1 MRVKLMFAWLMVMA
15 LGVVVSCSKDKTG
28 PEAEIKLSPSNFNIS
43 VKDLTYNSA
52 EIQWTASLIADES
65 KIVYDVYLNDELKA
79 KNLENLSYQFKEL
92 EAVTTYNLEVIAKST
107 YETQVVVSYAIT
119 TKDTPSPGAIALKMD
134 ELSTDQI
141 TVSWENSDPTQSLF
155 YAIYLDDELK
165 AENLT
170 VSTFTFSDLEG
181 NKLYHIKLIGTNE
194 FNKTVESKLDLTTN
208 DYADPSDF
216 ALSVESVTGDEAKIV
231 WGSSESENLT
241 YRVLLNAVEHAKD
254 LKVLEYE
261 FKSLT
266 YNTQYTA
273 TVEATNE
280 HGKTKSKQIEFKTLE
295 AGGPADFMIFI
306 ENISQESALI
316 SWETTGDKDEVIGYK
331 VFVNGFFKGEAFSD
345 NQLLVDQLEAGKVY
359 KLKIE
364 ARNAYNKTLEKTT
377 EFKTLEAVSLS
388 DFTIS
393 SQDVEQTSALLTW
406 TECVA
411 SDGSKVT
418 YDVYYGSGS
427 IAKRGLEER
436 QYQATGLRAGQEY
449 TYKVEARSEK
459 VILPRTQTISFTTKA
474 YEVPGEFEL
483 KVQDITASQAK
494 VSWTNSELPSGG
506 EITYEAYLNDIAY
519 TSNASGNAFV
529 FKNLKA
535 ETNYTA
541 KIVAKSQNNTT
552 HEQTIGFTTKA
563 EAVPEVQLGV
573 ANIGIRS
580 FELNWKLTES
590 PSYDSYELFLDGK
603 SIKTGYFLTYTF
615 SDLQSNTSYKL
626 KVLGKR
632 AGKTYQKEIEVKTLA
647 YPEAL
652 DFDMVI
658 NPKSYNR
665 VEINLNDF
673 QEKNRDRFDDFS
685 EMTYEAY
692 WNGVKESWGK
702 GVTSKIV
709 TNLEEQT
716 HYDFQLIIKYAD
728 GSIAL
733 EKRADFTTP
742 ENQAPAW
749 SSDLR
754 IKQTGFSFL
763 ELENNFATDVEN
775 SNLVY
780 TYYMNGTALKT
791 NINYG
796 GNTRG
801 TGQIE
806 SGVNTNDNPIL
817 LTHLESDTD
826 YSFYIE
832 AKDPLGKVSRSN
844 TIQFRTA
851 VDAKETFDIMAA
863 IETDVKRVGP
873 RWAKMGKI
881 SSIKEIR
888 IFWNI
893 DGVKMERGQYI
904 DPSKVIEL
912 GDDHSL
918 VLDYSPFLKE
928 NPDVSLSFTVLIK
941 WIDKEALEQSE
952 STQIVIQE

>member
-1 MRVKLMFAWLMVMA
+1 MRVKLMFVWLMVMA
-15 LGVVVSCSKDKTG
+15 LGFVVSCSKDETG
-28 PEAEIKLSPSNFNIS
+28 PEAEIKLNPSNFNIS
-43 VKDLTYNSA
+43 VKELTYNSA
-52 EIQWTASLIADES
+52 EIQWTASLISDKS

-79 KNLENLSYQFKEL
+79 KNLENLSYRFEEL

-107 YETQVVVSYAIT
+107 YDTQVIVSYDIT

-141 TVSWENSDPTQSLF
+141 KVSWANSDPTQTLS
-155 YAIYLDDELK
+155 YAIYLDDVLK

-170 VSTFTFSDLEG
+170 VSTFTFSELEG
-181 NKLYHIKLIGTNE
+181 NKLYHIKLVGKNE

-216 ALSVESVTGDEAKIV
+216 TLSVESVTGNGAKIV

-241 YRVLLNAVEHAKD
+241 YRVLLNTVEHAKD
-254 LKVLEYE
+254 LKVLEFE

-266 YNTQYTA
+266 YNTQYIA
-273 TVEATNE
+273 TVVATNE
-280 HGKTKSKQIEFKTLE
+280 HGKTKSKQIEFTTLE
-295 AGGPADFMIFI
+295 AGGPADFKIFVD
-306 ENISQESALI
+306 NISQESALI
-316 SWETTGDKDEVIGYK
+316 RWETTGDKAEVIGYK

-345 NQLLVDQLEAGKVY
+345 NQLLVDRLEAGKVY

-377 EFKTLEAVSLS
+377 EFSTLEPASLS
-388 DFTIS
+388 DFTVS
-393 SQDVEQTSALLTW
+393 AQDVEQTSALLTW

-418 YDVYYGSGS
+418 YDVYYENGL

-436 QYQATGLRAGQEY
+436 QYQASELRAGKEY
-449 TYKVEARSEK
+449 TYKIEARSEK
-459 VILPRTQTISFTTKA
+459 VLLPRTHTISFTTKA

-483 KVQDITASQAK
+483 KVQDITTSQAK
-494 VSWTNSELPSGG
+494 VIWTNSELPSGG

-519 TSNASGNAFV
+519 TYNASGNAFV

-541 KIVAKSQNNTT
+541 RIVAKSQNNTT
-552 HEQTIGFTTKA
+552 NEQTIGFTTKA
-563 EAVPEVQLGV
+563 EAIPEVQLSV
-573 ANIGIRS
+573 ANVGIRS
-580 FELNWKLTES
+580 FELNWMLTES

-603 SIKTGYFLTYTF
+603 SIKAGYFLTYTF
-615 SDLQSNTSYKL
+615 SDMQSNTSYKL

-658 NPKSYNR
+658 HPKSYNQLE
-665 VEINLNDF
+665 VDLNDF
-673 QEKNRDRFDDFS
+673 HEKNRDRFDDFS
-685 EMTYEAY
+685 DMTFEAY
-692 WNGVKESWGK
+692 LNEVKKAWGK
-702 GVTSKIV
+702 DVTSKIV
-709 TNLEEQT
+709 TNLEELT
-716 HYDFQLIIKYAD
+716 HYNFQLIIKYAD
-728 GSIAL
+728 GTIAL
-733 EKRADFTTP
+733 EKNTDFTTP
-742 ENQAPAW
+742 ANKAPVW
-749 SSDLR
+749 TKDLK

-763 ELENNFATDVEN
+763 ELENNFATDSDD

-780 TYYMNGTALKT
+780 TYYVNGTPLQM

-806 SGVNTNDNPIL
+806 SGVNTNDNSIL
-817 LTHLESDTD
+817 LTHLESNKE

-832 AKDPLGKVSRSN
+832 ARDPLGKIGRSN
-844 TIQFRTA
+844 TIQFRTS

-863 IETDVKRVGP
+863 IETNVKRVGP
-873 RWAKMGKI
+873 RWAKMGEV
-881 SSIKEIR
+881 SSMEEIR
-888 IFWNI
+888 INWTI

-904 DPSKVIEL
+904 DPSKIVEL
-912 GDDHSL
+912 GGDHSL

-928 NPDVSLSFTVLIK
+928 NPDASLSFTVLIK
-941 WIDKEALEQSE
+941 WIKKEALEQSE
-952 STQIVIQE
+952 SIQIVIQE

>member
-15 LGVVVSCSKDKTG
+15 LVLSCSKDETN
-28 PEAEIKLSPSNFNIS
+28 PEVEVKLNPSNFNIS

-79 KNLENLSYQFKEL
+79 KDLENLSYRLEEL

-107 YETQVVVSYAIT
+107 YETQVVVSYELT
-119 TKDTPSPGAIALKMD
+119 TEDTPNPGAISLKTD

-141 TVSWENSDPTQSLF
+141 QVSWVNSDPAQNLS
-155 YAIYLDDELK
+155 YAIYLDDVLK

-170 VSTFTFSDLEG
+170 VSTFTFSELEG
-181 NKLYHIKLIGTNE
+181 NKLYRIKLIGTNE
-194 FNKTVESKLDLTTN
+194 FNKTVESRLDITTN
-208 DYADPSDF
+208 DYADPNDF
-216 ALSVESVTGDEAKIV
+216 TLSVESVTGNGAKII
-231 WGSSESENLT
+231 WGSSESEKLT
-241 YRVLLNAVEHAKD
+241 YRVLLNTVEHAKGIE
-254 LKVLEYE
+254 VLEYE
-261 FKSLT
+261 FTSLT

-273 TVEATNE
+273 TVEATNQ
-280 HGKTKSKQIEFKTLE
+280 HGKTRSKEIEFTTLE

-306 ENISQESALI
+306 ENISQESALVR
-316 SWETTGDKDEVIGYK
+316 WETTGDKEELISYK
-331 VFVNGFFKGEAFSD
+331 VFVNGYFKGEAFKD
-345 NQLLVDQLEAGKVY
+345 NQVLLDRLEAGKLY
-359 KLKIE
+359 QLKIE
-364 ARNAYNKTLEKTT
+364 AKNAYNKTLEKTT
-377 EFKTLEAVSLS
+377 EFKTLEAVNLS

-393 SQDVEQTSALLTW
+393 SQEIEQTSALLSW

-436 QYQATGLRAGQEY
+436 QYKATGLRAGEEH
-449 TYKVEARSEK
+449 TYKIEARSEK
-459 VILPRTQTISFTTKA
+459 VLLSRTQTISFTTKA
-474 YEVPGEFEL
+474 YEVPGDFEL
-483 KVQDITASQAK
+483 KVQDITTSQAK

-506 EITYEAYLNDIAY
+506 EITYEAYLNDMPY
-519 TSNASGNAFV
+519 TYNASGNAFV

-541 KIVAKSQNNTT
+541 TIVAKSQNNTT
-552 HEQTIGFTTKA
+552 NEQTIHFTTKA
-563 EAVPEVQLGV
+563 EAVPEVQLDV
-573 ANIGIRS
+573 ANVGIRS

-590 PSYDSYELFLDGK
+590 PSYDNYELFLDGK
-603 SIKTGYFLTYTF
+603 SIKAGYFLTYTF
-615 SDLQSNTSYKL
+615 SNLQSNTSYKL

-658 NPKSYNR
+658 KPKSYNR

-673 QEKNRDRFDDFS
+673 REKNRDRFDDFS

-692 WNGVKESWGK
+692 WNGAKESWGK
-702 GVTSKIV
+702 GITSKIV
-709 TNLEEQT
+709 RNLEEQT
-716 HYDFQLIIKYAD
+716 HYNFQLIIKYAD

-742 ENQAPAW
+742 ENQAPVW
-749 SSDLR
+749 NSDLR

-763 ELENNFATDVEN
+763 ELENNFATDAEN
-775 SNLVY
+775 SNLLY
-780 TYYMNGTALKT
+780 TYYVNGTPLQM

-806 SGVNTNDNPIL
+806 SGVNTNDNVIL

-832 AKDPLGKVSRSN
+832 ARDPLGKVGRSN

-851 VDAKETFDIMAA
+851 VDASEVFNIMAA
-863 IETDVKRVGP
+863 IETNVKKVGP

-881 SSIKEIR
+881 SSMKEIR
-888 IFWNI
+888 INWTI
-893 DGVKMERGQYI
+893 DGVKMQRGQYI

-928 NPDVSLSFTVLIK
+928 NPDVSLSFTLLIK
-941 WIDKEALEQSE
+941 WIDNEALEQSE